1 MDFEFIERVV
11 RLVEEAEIGEL
22 EIEQEGLRIAVKKTA
37 SGIEYSHPQHMM
49 LPPMGYPPAQGSQ
62 AGAPAAPAEEE
73 DASIDVVKAPMVGT
87 FYRAPSPES
96 PPYVEVGTTVQN
108 SSVVCILEAMKV
120 MNEIKA
126 GLSGTIT
133 EVLVE
138 NGQAVE
144 YGQALFKIKKS

>member
-22 EIEQEGLRIAVKKTA
+22 EIEQEGLRIAVKKSA
-37 SGIEYSHPQHMM
+37 SGIEYSSPQQMM
-49 LPPMGYPPAQGSQ
+49 YPPVGYPHTQVPQ

-96 PPYVEVGTTVQN
+96 PPYVEVGTAVQN
-108 SSVVCILEAMKV
+108 SSVGCILEAMKV
-120 MNEIKA
+120 MNEITA
-126 GLSGTIT
+126 EMSGTVID
-133 EVLVE
+133 VLVE

-144 YGQALFKIKKS
+144 YGQPLFRIKK